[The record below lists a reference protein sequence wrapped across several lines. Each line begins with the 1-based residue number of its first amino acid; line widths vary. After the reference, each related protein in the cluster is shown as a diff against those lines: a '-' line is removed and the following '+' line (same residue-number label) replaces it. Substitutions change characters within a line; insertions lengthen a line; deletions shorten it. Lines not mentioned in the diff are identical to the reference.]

1 MANPNKR
8 KGTAYETRMVEFLRG
23 ALAGA
28 HGVRRPPQAG
38 RFDVGDIHVSS
49 DVVVQCKD
57 WGKWSKASLEG
68 WIRDVGKQAEHA
80 GRTIGV
86 VAVKRR
92 REKGVS
98 SGAAGESLVV
108 MTAATFGELLSGY
121 LDVPVLEETI
131 EEMEMRD
138 D

>member
-8 KGTAYETRMVEFLRG
+8 KGTAYESRMVEFLRG

-28 HGVRRPPQAG
+28 HSVRRPPQAG
-38 RFDVGDIHVSS
+38 RFDVGDVHVSS

-57 WGKWSKASLEG
+57 WAKWSKSSLGG
-68 WIRDVGKQAEHA
+68 WLRDVSKQAEHA

-98 SGAAGESLVV
+98 SGAAGESLIV
-108 MTAATFGELLSGY
+108 MTADTFGELLGGY
-121 LDVPVLEETI
+121 LDVPELEEKI
-131 EEMEMRD
+131 EDMEQVD
-138 D
+138 G